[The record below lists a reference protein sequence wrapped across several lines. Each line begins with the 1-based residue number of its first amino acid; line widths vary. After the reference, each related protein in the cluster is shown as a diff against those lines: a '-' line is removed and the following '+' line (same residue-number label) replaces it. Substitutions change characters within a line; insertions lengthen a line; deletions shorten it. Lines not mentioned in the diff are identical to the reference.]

1 MQTKTNT
8 NTNTNTQK
16 LASLLIAL
24 LMVFNFGTITVFAGN
39 GDGTGGGGG
48 NNPLTLVSVR
58 YSTGTGYDDLE
69 SETFSA
75 PASFSGYIRFDRGMT
90 TYSSTNFGY
99 ISLEDD
105 SNNTYSLNLQ
115 QASSDITDSGE
126 TIEKKHLY
134 TFSVSNLPS
143 GDYTLTLGTGIMAN
157 NGQTLTGAPIE
168 INFTVF

>member
-1 MQTKTNT
+1 
-8 NTNTNTQK
+8 
-16 LASLLIAL
+16 
-24 LMVFNFGTITVFAGN
+24 
-39 GDGTGGGGG
+39 
-48 NNPLTLVSVR
+48 
-58 YSTGTGYDDLE
+58 
-69 SETFSA
+69 
-75 PASFSGYIRFDRGMT
+75 MT
-90 TYSSTNFGY
+90 TYSSINFGY

-126 TIEKKHLY
+126 TIDKKHLY

-168 INFTVF
+168 ITFTVQ